1 MMTDMYYLTPA
12 AWVKTLYTGEGF
24 AYGAFKSKQKLLK
37 LLDKKGLKEAVKI
50 EDLLGEKGQE
60 YIDYLTQI
68 LDQKDFNSISKF
80 VKNNKRLEDLAK
92 RFSFYQEKGMNSH
105 KNGSKGRFQP
115 ELQSR

>member
-1 MMTDMYYLTPA
+1 MGQNSLH
-12 AWVKTLYTGEGF
+12 GRGF

-80 VKNNKRLEDLAK
+80 VKNNKGWRIWQKDLA
-92 RFSFYQEKGMNSH
+92 SYQEKGMNSH
-105 KNGSKGRFQP
+105 KNGSREDSNQNCRAGKGTS
-115 ELQSR
+115 E